1 MEALS
6 EFVQPILVALTVLL
20 IPATARFATHAM
32 SKKLDEGRE
41 LAEQRAAKTEALL
54 LEYQKKTE
62 EQLLSYQQKTEET
75 AAARHKDNVDRFD
88 RIEIQ
93 TTTTNGKIAEHDKAI
108 TALTAQQELLI
119 RLFPGPQQPERP
131 KQ

>member
-6 EFVQPILVALTVLL
+6 EYIQPILVALTVLL

-32 SKKLDEGRE
+32 AKKLDEGRV
-41 LAEQRAAKTEALL
+41 LAEDRAAKTEALL
-54 LEYQKKTE
+54 IA
-62 EQLLSYQQKTEET
+62 YQQKTEET
-75 AAARHKDNVDRFD
+75 AAARHKDNVNRFD
-88 RIEIQ
+88 RIELQ
-93 TTTTNGKIAEHDKAI
+93 TTTTNGKIAEHDRAI